1 MTKKLEEEFDLPSM
15 FATDEA
21 DDPEP
26 ADNQEEAVTDIASI
40 EHALTISE
48 KINGALAE
56 VRGMEA
62 HDSEMDEIAQ
72 QAVDSYEQL
81 MMLGMNM
88 TDMAA
93 GQVFN
98 NAANML
104 KIALEAK
111 DSKVNRKLKQID
123 LMLKKARLDQQE
135 KKNEPDVAEA
145 QATMFDRNELLKMIS
160 GSKDDSDPRSD
171 K

>member
-1 MTKKLEEEFDLPSM
+1 MTKKLEEEFGLPPIEDVLPD
-15 FATDEA
+15 A
-21 DDPEP
+21 
-26 ADNQEEAVTDIASI
+26 QEEANDEAFSAVATIDEVHEAI
-40 EHALTISE
+40 TISE
-48 KINGALAE
+48 KIDNALAE
-56 VRGMEA
+56 VRGMEV
-62 HDSEMDEIAQ
+62 HDSEMDAIAVEAMQ
-72 QAVDSYEQL
+72 SYQQL
-81 MMLGMNM
+81 MSLGMNM

-123 LMLKKARLDQQE
+123 LMLKKARVDQTA
-135 KKNEPDVAEA
+135 KKLSDSDAEEISSS
-145 QATMFDRNELLKMIS
+145 TFDRNELLKML
-160 GSKDDSDPRSD
+160 GKSD

>member
-1 MTKKLEEEFDLPSM
+1 MTRKLEEEFNLPHL
-15 FATDEA
+15 DEM
-21 DDPEP
+21 DSDKPEVTEP
-26 ADNQEEAVTDIASI
+26 VTVQEIQD
-40 EHALTISE
+40 ALTISE

-62 HDSEMDEIAQ
+62 HDSEMDEIAR

-81 MMLGMNM
+81 MTLGMNM

-93 GQVFN
+93 GPVFN

-111 DSKVNRKLKQID
+111 DSKTTRKLKQID
-123 LMLKKARLDQQE
+123 LMLKKANLDARTAKDGE
-135 KKNEPDVAEA
+135 GPEEVN
-145 QATMFDRNELLKMIS
+145 ATILDRNELLKVL
-160 GSKDDSDPRSD
+160 GERKNSD